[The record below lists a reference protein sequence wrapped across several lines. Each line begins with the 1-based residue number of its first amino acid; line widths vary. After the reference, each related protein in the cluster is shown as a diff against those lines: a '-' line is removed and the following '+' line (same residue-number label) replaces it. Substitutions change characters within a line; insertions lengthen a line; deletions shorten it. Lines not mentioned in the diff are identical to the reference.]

1 MSGAI
6 SRKRVY
12 LLIYGT
18 IPGVNVCVHGVIDA
32 LDGTVIQCL
41 PWNHR
46 GWHGGGVSNNT
57 HIGVEMCEPSGIKYI
72 SGSKFTV
79 NDLQKAQKQAVTAY
93 NSAVELFAYLC
104 EKYDL
109 DSLSDGVILSHKEGY
124 KQGIAS
130 NHGDPEHLWRGLKLK
145 YTMDGFRK
153 DVAKK
158 TNKPNK
164 KEFVVR
170 VGISNLNIRVGA
182 GLSYKVKGTC
192 PKGSYTI
199 VETKFADGYEWGKL
213 KSGLG
218 WIALKF
224 TTKL

>member
-1 MSGAI
+1 MSVVI

-57 HIGVEMCEPSGIKYI
+57 HIGVEMCEPSYIKYI
-72 SGSKFTV
+72 SGSKFIV

-109 DSLSDGVILSHKEGY
+109 DPLSDGVILSHKEGY

-145 YTMDGFRK
+145 YTTDDFRK

-158 TNKPNK
+158 MDKPNK
-164 KEFVVR
+164 KDFVVR

-199 VETKFADGYEWGKL
+199 IETKFADGYEWGKL